1 MHPDTSRMDHSSSLP
16 LTNGGMGLSLLNS
29 YHPQLHLREEAPFS
43 LDHSNPTVN
52 YDGDAEDMIETIV
65 IEVFKCKECRFYTS
79 EKITV
84 LEHVRQV
91 HCARSMQQVGSPEGS
106 EVNSEID
113 CNPMDLSAKTHA
125 VDKTSDKEASTHS
138 MPVQKN
144 SSVTSQGSTIGET
157 TLQLQGEVSKEAQDQ
172 KILQFPEVKI
182 KKEREDCSS
191 PCGCMQTSQEGCSRG
206 GLQPQNASMP
216 AVNRPTSLNDSLRSI
231 KTEPQDEMELCR
243 INKWPFVSY
252 EPVRKDVAMSPT
264 QPPSGKQSPAD
275 SEPQM
280 SPDSSQDQPRRAHLS
295 SAGSDS
301 PPRGKYSPHYNSSEH
316 SGNDSEVDVPSSEE
330 DMDVFCLAGNSAVIP
345 GLPVRLDTMSESSLP
360 QFHPVLRKE
369 LEKHHGMAALRTREG
384 FVKKIHLMHMVQ
396 KDASKGGASDDV
408 VPRIARTVSMAT
420 DAAMEENQ
428 SETQQTDSGEWLTK
442 ETSWIEYKC
451 PKCDR
456 RSFKTAE
463 DLDFHLKCHS
473 DQGGYKCIYC
483 GHATNIWST
492 LKQHVYSKHCLD
504 KPFKCQHCSYQAA
517 SKQLLKA
524 HRLRHLSVG
533 GDRVSKD
540 YTCSICNFT
549 CSWGPGFLQH
559 MKVHGGLKSCFHCGF
574 VTSNS
579 AVLYRHIVKNHNSSK
594 PNKCPECPFTSS
606 NANLLALHANKHA
619 SPGKESASETTKVA
633 PGCKNVIRYSK
644 YICQICGDS
653 YEGQQELI
661 QHVVTS
667 HPGKQLLFCEQ
678 CKYTTR
684 RRDHM
689 EKHLQSGVT
698 ADIAD
703 VGCAMKCK
711 LCGRIDQD
719 REAMEAHIRTAH
731 LSELQSVEALIQG
744 ANTASNNPEMAAQN
758 IKSVAETATTVATSY
773 TSGNTTSPS
782 PSLTTASP
790 EDAYQSL
797 QVTASRETGNGGTL
811 MTFRSA
817 KPTPPALTPVIGG
830 MPYYSVQLRDRSNSE
845 PGNDFHGFLKF
856 KVNKE
861 TKQRLKQAAKTRQK
875 EQPEDFANMQMKFK
889 LQGAGH
895 RRRGRKPGQ
904 GFQKL
909 VQEDLF

>member
-1 MHPDTSRMDHSSSLP
+1 MHPDTPRMDHSSSLP
-16 LTNGGMGLSLLNS
+16 LTNGSMGLSLLNS

-52 YDGDAEDMIETIV
+52 YDGNAEDMIETIV

-91 HCARSMQQVGSPEGS
+91 HCGRSMQQVGSPAGS
-106 EVNSEID
+106 EANSELD
-113 CNPMDLSAKTHA
+113 CNPMDLSAKTHRL
-125 VDKTSDKEASTHS
+125 SDKDASTH
-138 MPVQKN
+138 PAPLQN
-144 SSVTSQGSTIGET
+144 NPSVTTQVSTTPQEPK
-157 TLQLQGEVSKEAQDQ
+157 VS
-172 KILQFPEVKI
+172 LPGFSEVKV
-182 KKEREDCSS
+182 KKEKEDCSS
-191 PCGCMQTSQEGCSRG
+191 PCGCMQPSQDGCPRG
-206 GLQPQNASMP
+206 CLQPSQNTSIP
-216 AVNRPTSLNDSLRSI
+216 AVNRLASLSDGLRSI
-231 KTEPQDEMELCR
+231 KTEPQDDMELCR
-243 INKWPFVSY
+243 IDKWPFVSY

-264 QPPSGKQSPAD
+264 QPPSGKQSPAG

-280 SPDSSQDQPRRAHLS
+280 SPDSSQDQPGQVHLS
-295 SAGSDS
+295 SPGRDS
-301 PPRGKYSPHYNSSEH
+301 PPQGKYSPHYNSSEH

-330 DMDVFCLAGNSAVIP
+330 DMDVFCLAGNSVVVP
-345 GLPVRLDTMSESSLP
+345 SLPARLDTMSEGGLP
-360 QFHPVLRKE
+360 QFHPVLQKE
-369 LEKHHGMAALRTREG
+369 LEKHPGMAALHTREG

-396 KDASKGGASDDV
+396 KDASKGGGSDDV

-420 DAAMEENQ
+420 DAAMEESQ
-428 SETQQTDSGEWLTK
+428 SETQQADSGEWLTK

-594 PNKCPECPFTSS
+594 PNKCPESPFTS
-606 NANLLALHANKHA
+606 NNTNLLALHANKHA
-619 SPGKESASETTKVA
+619 SPGKESASETTKVT

-698 ADIAD
+698 ADVAD

-719 REAMEAHIRTAH
+719 RDAMEAHIRTAH

-744 ANTASNNPEMAAQN
+744 ANSTANNPAVTTQED
-758 IKSVAETATTVATSY
+758 IKSDAVPATSSA
-773 TSGNTTSPS
+773 TSSSGNITSTSPTPMTGS
-782 PSLTTASP
+782 A

-830 MPYYSVQLRDRSNSE
+830 MPYYSVQLRDRANSE

>member
-1 MHPDTSRMDHSSSLP
+1 MHPDISSMDHSSSLP
-16 LTNGGMGLSLLNS
+16 LTTGSMGLSLLNN
-29 YHPQLHLREEAPFS
+29 YHPQLHLREEAAFS

-52 YDGDAEDMIETIV
+52 YNGDAEDMIETIV

-84 LEHVRQV
+84 LEHVKQV
-91 HCARSMQQVGSPEGS
+91 HCGRSTQQVGSPEGS
-106 EVNSEID
+106 EVNSDID

-125 VDKTSDKEASTHS
+125 ADKTRDEASTHS
-138 MPVQKN
+138 TSVQNN
-144 SSVTSQGSTIGET
+144 SSITTHVSTIQGKR
-157 TLQLQGEVSKEAQDQ
+157 LQLQGEVSRVSEEP
-172 KILQFPEVKI
+172 KISLPGFPDVKV
-182 KKEREDCSS
+182 KKEKEDCSS
-191 PCGCMQTSQEGCSRG
+191 PCGCMQTSQDGSSKA
-206 GLQPQNASMP
+206 GLQTVQNDTIP
-216 AVNRPTSLNDSLRSI
+216 AVNRPTSINDSLRNI

-243 INKWPFVSY
+243 IDKWPFVSY
-252 EPVRKDVAMSPT
+252 QPVRKDVAMSPT
-264 QPPSGKQSPAD
+264 QPPSGKQSPTD

-280 SPDSSQDQPRRAHLS
+280 SPDSSQDQTGRVHLS
-295 SAGSDS
+295 SPERD
-301 PPRGKYSPHYNSSEH
+301 GKYSPHYNSSEH

-330 DMDVFCLAGNSAVIP
+330 DMDVFCVAGNSSVIP
-345 GLPVRLDTMSESSLP
+345 GLPARLETMSESGLP
-360 QFHPVLRKE
+360 HLNPVLRKE

-396 KDASKGGASDDV
+396 KDASKGGDSDDV

-420 DAAMEENQ
+420 DAAMEESQ

-594 PNKCPECPFTSS
+594 AGKSPLTPS
-606 NANLLALHANKHA
+606 NANLLALHTNKTV
-619 SPGKESASETTKVA
+619 KESASETTKVG

-661 QHVVTS
+661 QHVVTN

-698 ADIAD
+698 AEVAD

-719 REAMEAHIRTAH
+719 RDAMEAHIRTAH

-744 ANTASNNPEMAAQN
+744 ANTASNNPDITTQEN
-758 IKSVAETATTVATSY
+758 IDGETATSSTTLY
-773 TSGNTTSPS
+773 TSGNTTSTS
-782 PSLTTASP
+782 PSLVTASP

-845 PGNDFHGFLKF
+845 TGNDFHGFLKF